1 MENPEVPELRSRSRS
16 KTPFLRSS
24 CDRENCTGGEGH
36 THHKSGRKTPVKRN
50 TPVKQLHPTTNKA
63 TSEPIFEVD
72 DEDSPPAHRTRHS
85 TRIEKTSQ
93 VKTSDYSSEDTEL
106 SKGHHKEIFQN
117 VVNSRYEQASSSSHH
132 SSQYSN
138 FADIPYSPIHT
149 SYNVGYDRSF
159 RIGSPAYS
167 SNSTEVSFAEQ
178 ALADTSTLLERDPT
192 PEHLPSR
199 LYKMAGEYWNKYPKT
214 DYTYSPLSKDRVE
227 LAPGQVAV
235 PNMSRRSLSQFRTQG
250 PNTSVDEM
258 DRLTGTAIWK
268 TSTLRKRYTTVDSSD
283 DEGAYYRGNGGYSPA
298 EQRWWIT
305 RFFLAIIT
313 TITTTVTSTY
323 NKIVGPSHRYPY
335 TDRRPAKA
343 GILSQAASVA
353 AAPFYWIYTLIKTIV
368 TTTVTTV
375 TETITPNH
383 VGQSEKYTYNYQAK
397 TVAKQRRWP
406 WFLLLLLPLIGYG
419 CYHYSDYILPQ
430 EKPVIVDTYKSPQ
443 IIQDV
448 DLSKRMAALEDWA
461 VNVDSK
467 LKLFDHR
474 LSKFDNLEAQIE
486 QYSIKYL
493 RQNFINIFNLADNS
507 ESIGAKLKDYFDK
520 HYITKEQMQL
530 MSQEIHERLISSW
543 KPEMDEDKIRSIIQD
558 YLAVFERHQM
568 ELIVEKLKEY
578 VREVQ
583 VHRVETGFDV
593 EAVKKIVA
601 GMLNIYDAD
610 KTGLV
615 DYALESAGGQVI
627 STKCTELYQIKT
639 KQYSILGL
647 PVWWVYTSPR
657 YALSPGAMP
666 AECWAFQGF
675 PGYLVVRTYAVIEIT
690 GFSVEHMSRLLAMD
704 GKIESAPK
712 NFSVYGLHGEMD
724 PEPHLFGDYMYDA
737 NGTAIQ
743 YFPVKYP
750 KTTNIG
756 GVDYP
761 VAYDIVELRVE
772 SNHGNPT
779 YTCVYR
785 FRVHGNPLSD
795 IRRATEDSIKDSES

>member
-1 MENPEVPELRSRSRS
+1 MYSRWY
-16 KTPFLRSS
+16 K
-24 CDRENCTGGEGH
+24 
-36 THHKSGRKTPVKRN
+36 
-50 TPVKQLHPTTNKA
+50 
-63 TSEPIFEVD
+63 
-72 DEDSPPAHRTRHS
+72 
-85 TRIEKTSQ
+85 
-93 VKTSDYSSEDTEL
+93 
-106 SKGHHKEIFQN
+106 N
-117 VVNSRYEQASSSSHH
+117 VVNSRYERAATSSHH
-132 SSQYSN
+132 YS
-138 FADIPYSPIHT
+138 FADINFSPINT
-149 SYNVGYDRSF
+149 SHNVTHDRSF
-159 RIGSPAYS
+159 RIGSPTYS
-167 SNSTEVSFAEQ
+167 ACSTDSSFAEQ
-178 ALADTSTLLERDPT
+178 ALADTSALLERDPSG
-192 PEHLPSR
+192 EHLPSR

-235 PNMSRRSLSQFRTQG
+235 PNMSRRSLSQFRIQG

-258 DRLTGTAIWK
+258 DRLTGTAIWRS
-268 TSTLRKRYTTVDSSD
+268 STVRKRYTSVDSSD
-283 DEGAYYRGNGGYSPA
+283 DESAFYRGNGGYPPA
-298 EQRWWIT
+298 EQRWLIT
-305 RFFLAIIT
+305 RFLLAVIT
-313 TITTTVTSTY
+313 TITTTVSSTY
-323 NKIVGPSHRYPY
+323 RKIVGPSHRYPY

-343 GILSQAASVA
+343 GFVSQAASVA
-353 AAPFYWIYTLIKTIV
+353 AAPFYWIYTMIKSMV

-383 VGQSEKYTYNYQAK
+383 VSQSEKYTSHSSHVK
-397 TVAKQRRWP
+397 TVVKQRRWP
-406 WFLLLLLPLIGYG
+406 WFLLLLLPLLAYG
-419 CYHYSDYILPQ
+419 CYNYSDYILPQ
-430 EKPVIVDTYKSPQ
+430 EKPVIDTYKSPQ
-443 IIQDV
+443 IVQDV

-467 LKLFDHR
+467 LKLFDHK

-486 QYSIKYL
+486 QYSLKHL
-493 RQNFINIFNLADNS
+493 QRNFINIFNLHDNS
-507 ESIGAKLKDYFDK
+507 ESIRAKLKEYFDK
-520 HYITKEQMQL
+520 HYITKEQMQV
-530 MSQEIHERLISSW
+530 MSQEIHERLINSW
-543 KPEMDEDKIRSIIQD
+543 KPEMDEDKIRGMIQE
-558 YLAVFERHQM
+558 YLAVFERRQM
-568 ELIVEKLKEY
+568 ELIVEKIKEY
-578 VREVQ
+578 VKEVHTHT
-583 VHRVETGFDV
+583 VHHVETGLDV

-601 GMLNIYDAD
+601 GMLDVYDAD

-657 YALSPGAMP
+657 YALTPGAMP

-675 PGYLVVRTYAVIEIT
+675 PGYLVVRTYAVIEVT
-690 GFSVEHMSRLLAMD
+690 GFSLEHMSRLLAVD

-761 VAYDIVELRVE
+761 VAYDIIELRVE